1 MRWVTFVD
9 RVLPSPQLLSEIT
22 FLRESE
28 IIRDLLVG
36 AMHHPH
42 PRATNM
48 VRSMALEE
56 AAPPNIIS
64 VVPDCLA
71 N

>member
-1 MRWVTFVD
+1 MRWVTYVD
-9 RVLPSPQLLSEIT
+9 RVFSPAQLLSETT
-22 FLRESE
+22 FLLESE
-28 IIRDLLVG
+28 FIRDLLVG

-48 VRSMALEE
+48 VRSMPLEE
-56 AAPPNIIS
+56 AASPNIIS